1 MAETTR
7 KGVWD
12 LQQVRDQILDNVWEQ
27 QFELFSWGDNSSGK
41 LGQNT
46 TTSVSSPVQIPG
58 TSWSSIS
65 GGNQHSLATKTD
77 NTLWA
82 WGRNHFGQL
91 GQNTTTMFITSS
103 NTRNHME

>member
-27 QFELFSWGDNSSGK
+27 QFELYSWGSGSNGQ
-41 LGQNT
+41 LGQNDT
-46 TTSVSSPVQIPG
+46 ISRSSPVQIPG

-65 GGNQHSLATKTD
+65 GGYAFISNQD
-77 NTLWA
+77 
-82 WGRNHFGQL
+82 
-91 GQNTTTMFITSS
+91 
-103 NTRNHME
+103 

>member
-27 QFELFSWGDNSSGK
+27 QFELYSWGAGGGQ

-46 TTSVSSPVQIPG
+46 TTQFSSPVQIPG

-65 GGNQHSLATKTD
+65 GGAEHSLAI
-77 NTLWA
+77 
-82 WGRNHFGQL
+82 QSV
-91 GQNTTTMFITSS
+91 SS
-103 NTRNHME
+103 